1 MNYEKKDYIEQ
12 YKDLKLFFKEH
23 IGERLMSPFITH
35 PDMKTKYPIEIIHL
49 RHQADH
55 ITPEK
60 IQLFLESGD
69 DPENARIFLI
79 LIRRREIEL
88 ISDGNKLIEIKII

>member
-1 MNYEKKDYIEQ
+1 
-12 YKDLKLFFKEH
+12 
-23 IGERLMSPFITH
+23 
-35 PDMKTKYPIEIIHL
+35 MKTKYPIEIIDL

-55 ITPEK
+55 ITPKK
-60 IQLFLESGD
+60 IQLFLKYGD
-69 DPENARIFLI
+69 DPDSARFFLI